1 MRRPLVLG
9 LALVVSGCAGLD
21 SSTPGVAPA
30 PGRRGDGH
38 REARAAPRVARD
50 TDPVAAW
57 ETVQTR
63 VRRGEAAGVL
73 ADAQRLAA
81 AAEAAGDAGSAP
93 TAHTAAAYAALRLSR
108 LDTVL
113 HEAGAA
119 VAAGDEARDL
129 PFTGTFVARARR
141 FAGLALAQ
149 LGRPGD
155 AERELLAALAAAQV
169 ARLGQPHIGTVS
181 SINGS
186 LALLAA
192 RRGDHDAAVRYPQ
205 DAVRMTETGIPGGP
219 PARHPQSP

>member
-81 AAEAAGDAGSAP
+81 AAEAGRAAATGPAP
-93 TAHTAAAYAALRLSR
+93 HTA
-108 LDTVL
+108 
-113 HEAGAA
+113 G
-119 VAAGDEARDL
+119 
-129 PFTGTFVARARR
+129 PARR
-141 FAGLALAQ
+141 APP
-149 LGRPGD
+149 RPVG
-155 AERELLAALAAAQV
+155 
-169 ARLGQPHIGTVS
+169 H
-181 SINGS
+181 
-186 LALLAA
+186 
-192 RRGDHDAAVRYPQ
+192 
-205 DAVRMTETGIPGGP
+205 GP
-219 PARHPQSP
+219 PAGGCRDRARPAAI

>member
-57 ETVQTR
+57 EPVQTR
-63 VRRGEAAGVL
+63 GPRGGAAGVL

-81 AAEAAGDAGSAP
+81 AAEAGGDAGSAL

-141 FAGLALAQ
+141 FAGVALGQ
-149 LGRPGD
+149 LGRPAE
-155 AERELLAALAAAQV
+155 AERELLTGLATAKG
-169 ARLGQPHIGTVS
+169 ARAGRPNLGMVS
-181 SINGS
+181 
-186 LALLAA
+186 
-192 RRGDHDAAVRYPQ
+192 
-205 DAVRMTETGIPGGP
+205 
-219 PARHPQSP
+219 

>member
-81 AAEAAGDAGSAP
+81 AAEAGGNAGSAL

-108 LDTVL
+108 LDTGL
-113 HEAGAA
+113 HQAGAA
-119 VAAGDEARDL
+119 VAAGGRGPRPPLTAGL
-129 PFTGTFVARARR
+129 LARAAR
-141 FAGLALAQ
+141 G
-149 LGRPGD
+149 GRG
-155 AERELLAALAAAQV
+155 
-169 ARLGQPHIGTVS
+169 
-181 SINGS
+181 
-186 LALLAA
+186 A
-192 RRGDHDAAVRYPQ
+192 RRQAR
-205 DAVRMTETGIPGGP
+205 RP
-219 PARHPQSP
+219 P